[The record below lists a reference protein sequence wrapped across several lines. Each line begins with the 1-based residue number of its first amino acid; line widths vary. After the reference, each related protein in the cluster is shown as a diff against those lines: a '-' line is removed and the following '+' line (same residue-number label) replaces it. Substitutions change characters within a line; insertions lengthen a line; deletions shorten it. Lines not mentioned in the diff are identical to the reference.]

1 MFSKQF
7 YHCQEYF
14 LYIFI
19 SSWLFNFCAFSK
31 EGIALHYS
39 FLAMHVAL
47 LAGGTQVQSVSSSTN
62 VKFLNITVVV
72 YLSTQGE
79 EGG

>member
-1 MFSKQF
+1 M
-7 YHCQEYF
+7 
-14 LYIFI
+14 
-19 SSWLFNFCAFSK
+19 
-31 EGIALHYS
+31 HYS